1 MARMTRAQKPRS
13 KFGQYKIAQ
22 QVKMWV
28 QVTEKNHK
36 SCRCMVHLA
45 LSTGIAYTN
54 SVLML
59 TVRVNT
65 LVFVLNFTI
74 VLASQRVLEC

>member
-1 MARMTRAQKPRS
+1 
-13 KFGQYKIAQ
+13 
-22 QVKMWV
+22 
-28 QVTEKNHK
+28 
-36 SCRCMVHLA
+36 MVHLA
-45 LSTGIAYTN
+45 LNTGIAYTN

-59 TVRVNT
+59 TVSVNT